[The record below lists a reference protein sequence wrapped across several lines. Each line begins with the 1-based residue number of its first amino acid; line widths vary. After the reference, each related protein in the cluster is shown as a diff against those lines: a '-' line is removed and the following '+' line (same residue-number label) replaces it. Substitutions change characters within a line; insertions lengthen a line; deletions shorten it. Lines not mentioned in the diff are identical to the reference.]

1 MDERVHSAGVT
12 DTTTADRA
20 TVPGRLAGVDA
31 AKLAGER
38 FRIKRHLGTGASKEV
53 YLAEDLTMK
62 REVALAFIAGFG
74 LRGSTRERVL
84 HEVQTTARL
93 EHPNIVTI
101 YDVRDAAD
109 ATIVVSRL
117 VRGGS
122 AADWS
127 VRADTGPARV
137 HTALEIA
144 RQVASALAHAHAEG
158 VIHRD
163 VKPSNVLLAPDG
175 TALLADFGVALLA
188 GAGADAGSVVGSL
201 PYMPPE
207 QAAGAQVD
215 ARSDLYALGITIF
228 ELACGRLPFDE
239 RDAELIRAR
248 TGPPPDPRAVE
259 PAVPRPLADVVM
271 RLLAPAPAD
280 RPPSADGVERV
291 LAGISVAPTAAR
303 AAAPFPAALER
314 AADRPFFGRADALE
328 VLRTA
333 WDGTAP
339 GTPGLALVSGEAG
352 IGKTTL
358 AATFARE
365 RHREGTL
372 VLYGRCDEEP
382 LISYQPVVEALRQL
396 LTEQPDLEH
405 ALDPRLEPELAELGN
420 LVPELRHRTVLTS
433 GEAQRY
439 LLFEAVVAL
448 LSASAARQPL
458 LLVLE
463 DLHWAPR
470 PTMLLLRHILRAAA
484 PGDVLVLGTVRT
496 GDGTVKDPLAEI
508 SSELRR
514 RDGHVDAV
522 ALDGLDAA
530 DTGALVSAKA
540 GQEADVAFVR
550 ALHDTTSGNPFFIEE
565 TLRHLRGQTLSTRS
579 LSALGVPE
587 GAEEVIQRRLA
598 RLRPEVLELLTTAS
612 VCGRE
617 FRLDV
622 LTELL
627 EAPAARLVGPL
638 EEAMSVGL
646 VVEPAIGRF
655 TYCHALVRETLY
667 AGIPSE
673 TSRARRHLAVG
684 EALEA
689 LDGPNAPASELALHF
704 HAGRHAGGA
713 EKAVE
718 YASRA
723 AADSAAALAY
733 EEAARHQRQALDA
746 LEVLSPARDDERFQ
760 VLDKLGRLQWQA
772 GDDDAAKATFREKA
786 DLARR
791 LGDPEQLARAA
802 LGFGGRWYDAENVDE
817 ELIDLLREARRELP
831 PRPGPTLA
839 KVLARLAQAVRPADR
854 EGEAKELNRDA
865 LAMARSIGDA
875 EALVDALSGQ
885 HTALQHVAHLPER
898 LEVGAE
904 WLAHARDDA
913 LALALSWRA
922 FDRFEVGDVEGSR
935 AAQAELTE
943 LANRLRQPLYRA
955 FATAWEFKWL
965 AAGGDFAA
973 AQEKA
978 KECHRHARRANA
990 SYANSQFAGQ
1000 IFSLL
1005 RDSGAVEHAPALV
1018 EQYMEGEATLSA
1030 WRSGLVL
1037 AQAAAGDT
1045 ESARRELE
1053 HLIGAGFAEIE
1064 RDVFWLPTVCILAEA
1079 AAMLGDAR
1087 AGAVLA
1093 AELEPYA
1100 GRNAQIGFAVL
1111 LGPVQL
1117 FVALAAKAAGRT
1129 DETAERLRDAIA
1141 RSRALG
1147 TLTAE
1152 VHARCAYGELLG
1164 ERDELEQV
1172 LEVAERIGMAGSPA
1186 GRGRRWAVATR
1197 TRRIRDDQGIVRLVG
1212 ALTHAELPCIVEL
1225 PWKQTIRVGT
1235 EGEAPLCTLVL
1246 KTERLLRRPLT
1257 ELSLA
1262 NAYVAGDLD
1271 IEDLDADERRGE
1283 AVQAPRR
1290 VAVRHV
1296 TGAGAAAGRT
1306 DRLRA
1311 RPRAR
1316 TRAPS
1321 ASTTRCRTSSS
1332 SPSWTRTS
1340 RSTRSAGTGARTSIS
1355 ATPRRRSSSTR
1366 GRAWIRSPAPRIL
1379 DIGAGWGALMR
1390 YRNSHPTQT

>member
-1 MDERVHSAGVT
+1 MT
-12 DTTTADRA
+12 DTSTADRA
-20 TVPGRLAGVDA
+20 TLPGRLVGVDA
-31 AKLAGER
+31 AKLAGDR

-62 REVALAFIAGFG
+62 REVALAFIAGVG

-207 QAAGAQVD
+207 QAAGAHGGRPQRSVRPRDHDLRARLRTPSVRRARRRAHPRSRRTAAGPARHRAGRSAAARRPRHAD
-215 ARSDLYALGITIF
+215 ARAG
-228 ELACGRLPFDE
+228 
-239 RDAELIRAR
+239 AR
-248 TGPPPDPRAVE
+248 RPAAVRRR
-259 PAVPRPLADVVM
+259 PSNGSWPGFLWRRPRPGP
-271 RLLAPAPAD
+271 RRRS
-280 RPPSADGVERV
+280 RPP
-291 LAGISVAPTAAR
+291 
-303 AAAPFPAALER
+303 LER
-314 AADRPFFGRADALE
+314 AADRPFFGRAGALDI
-328 VLRTA
+328 LRTA
-333 WDGTAP
+333 WDRTAP

-365 RHREGTL
+365 CHREGAL

-396 LTEQPDLEH
+396 LSEQPDLEH

-458 LLVLE
+458 LIVLE

-496 GDGTVKDPLAEI
+496 DDGAETDPLAEI

-522 ALDGLDAA
+522 ALGGLDAA

-565 TLRHLRGQTLSTRS
+565 TLRHLRGQKLSTRS

-598 RLRPEVLELLTTAS
+598 RLRPAVRELLTTAS

-638 EEAMSVGL
+638 EEAMSAGL

-713 EKAVE
+713 EKAIE
-718 YASRA
+718 YASKA

-733 EEAARHQRQALDA
+733 EEAARHERQALDA

-854 EGEAKELNRDA
+854 EGEARELNREA
-865 LAMARSIGDA
+865 LAMARSIGDP

-885 HTALQHVAHLPER
+885 HTALQHAGHLPER

-935 AAQAELTE
+935 AAQSELTE

-955 FATAWEFKWL
+955 FATSWEFKWL

-978 KECHRHARRANA
+978 KECYRHARRANA
-990 SYANSQFAGQ
+990 SYASSQFAGQ

-1037 AQAAAGDT
+1037 AQAAAGDH
-1045 ESARRELE
+1045 ESARRDLE

-1117 FVALAAKAAGRT
+1117 FVALAAQAAGP
-1129 DETAERLRDAIA
+1129 
-1141 RSRALG
+1141 
-1147 TLTAE
+1147 
-1152 VHARCAYGELLG
+1152 H
-1164 ERDELEQV
+1164 
-1172 LEVAERIGMAGSPA
+1172 
-1186 GRGRRWAVATR
+1186 GRGRRAVAG
-1197 TRRIRDDQGIVRLVG
+1197 RDRAQPG
-1212 ALTHAELPCIVEL
+1212 ARHA
-1225 PWKQTIRVGT
+1225 
-1235 EGEAPLCTLVL
+1235 
-1246 KTERLLRRPLT
+1246 
-1257 ELSLA
+1257 
-1262 NAYVAGDLD
+1262 D
-1271 IEDLDADERRGE
+1271 RG
-1283 AVQAPRR
+1283 
-1290 VAVRHV
+1290 
-1296 TGAGAAAGRT
+1296 GARAL
-1306 DRLRA
+1306 RLR
-1311 RPRAR
+1311 
-1316 TRAPS
+1316 
-1321 ASTTRCRTSSS
+1321 
-1332 SPSWTRTS
+1332 
-1340 RSTRSAGTGARTSIS
+1340 
-1355 ATPRRRSSSTR
+1355 
-1366 GRAWIRSPAPRIL
+1366 
-1379 DIGAGWGALMR
+1379 
-1390 YRNSHPTQT
+1390 